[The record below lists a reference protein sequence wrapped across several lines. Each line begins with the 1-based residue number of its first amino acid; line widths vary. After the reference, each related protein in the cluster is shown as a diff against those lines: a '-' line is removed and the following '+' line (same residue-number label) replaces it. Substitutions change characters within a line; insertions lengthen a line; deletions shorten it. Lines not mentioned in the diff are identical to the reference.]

1 VDDTAHHRCSIT
13 DVGAAVVRSKASQ
26 FCREPLVHFLAIG
39 AGLFLFWHF
48 AGDRLAPRAERVI
61 ITPGHVERLAQQWT
75 RTHLRPPTAAELAG
89 LVEQEIDEEIRY
101 REAVAMGLDRDD
113 LVIRKRLAVK
123 MEFLTDD
130 LAAAANPTEEQLQAF
145 LRQHPNKFSTESLTN
160 FAQVYLDRSRRGEG
174 APAEAERLLALL
186 NDKAAPDWKTLGDPL
201 PLPNEY
207 ESAAPAE
214 VARLFGRDFPRK
226 LSALPVGRWSGPVE
240 SGYGLHLVLVRGR
253 TAGQTPPLDE
263 VRDAV
268 LSEWQLAQRE
278 ELNAN
283 FRRQRRAKYVVT
295 VQWPDWATEAVTA
308 GAGAGARAPKGAR

>member
-1 VDDTAHHRCSIT
+1 
-13 DVGAAVVRSKASQ
+13 VRSKLAE

-48 AGDRLAPRAERVI
+48 AGDRLAPQPEHIV

-75 RTHLRPPTAAELAG
+75 RTHLRPPTAEELAG
-89 LVEQEIDEEIRY
+89 LVEQEIDEEVLY

-130 LAAAANPTEEQLQAF
+130 LAAAANPTEEQLQTF
-145 LRQHPNKFSTESLTN
+145 LRQHPDKFSTESLTT
-160 FAQVYLDRSRRGEG
+160 FAQVYVDRSRRGDG

-207 ESAAPAE
+207 QSAALAD
-214 VARLFGRDFPRK
+214 VARLFGREFPGK
-226 LSALPVGRWSGPVE
+226 LSALPVGRWGGPVE
-240 SGYGLHLVLVRGR
+240 SGYGLHLVLVRQR
-253 TAGQTPPLDE
+253 TAGRSPPLDD

-268 LSEWQLAQRE
+268 LSEWRMAQRE
-278 ELNAN
+278 ELNAS
-283 FRRQRRAKYVVT
+283 FRRQRRAKYAVT
-295 VQWPDWATEAVTA
+295 VQRPDWAKEAIPASA
-308 GAGAGARAPKGAR
+308 GAAAPKEAR